1 MATQRALAGG
11 TTASALAL
19 QTSASPVQQ
28 QLQLEFKKKAGAVVF
43 EPTTESF
50 AHGKCTLNFDVGAVL
65 VMNEKANKGDFEALT
80 SEKGKY
86 HAGVI
91 TPADANGPGQII
103 ETINTYLTN
112 KHVLGACNGGKLLIV
127 PRSLEPKVRML
138 GPRSLYVLVHVD
150 GFRSAPLS
158 TPITPTST
166 HASTESQSPRWEGV
180 DHSHPAL
187 RSMTPHRH
195 VFQIAD
201 GRRGNGKNRSRG
213 RRRSRSPDHGGR
225 STRRS
230 RSRDNTKQN
239 TTATSMWNNDWHC
252 CNCGVRCFGSKSNC
266 FKCHV
271 PRHGWPSSSSS
282 LGPPT
287 SQANITAV
295 TTEPS
300 TVPDGTEFWPLS

>member
-11 TTASALAL
+11 ATASALAL

-127 PRSLEPKVRML
+127 PRSLEPRVRML
-138 GPRSLYVLVHVD
+138 DPRSLYVLVHVD
-150 GFRSAPLS
+150 GFRSAPPS

-166 HASTESQSPRWEGV
+166 HASTDSQSPRWEGV
-180 DHSHPAL
+180 DHPHPSL
-187 RSMTPHRH
+187 HSMTPRRH

-201 GRRGNGKNRSRG
+201 GG
-213 RRRSRSPDHGGR
+213 RRQRREPKPWPASELQ
-225 STRRS
+225 TRGAVVWGVVKS
-230 RSRDNTKQN
+230 S
-239 TTATSMWNNDWHC
+239 HC
-252 CNCGVRCFGSKSNC
+252 RRKEKGVQIPQPTRFNL
-266 FKCHV
+266 V
-271 PRHGWPSSSSS
+271 QLYQPR
-282 LGPPT
+282 
-287 SQANITAV
+287 V
-295 TTEPS
+295 
-300 TVPDGTEFWPLS
+300 